1 MLRLSLPLLAT
12 VAGLFLADPVP
23 AMAEAQAGVASAND
37 TARVLA
43 GLPPSPGSPL
53 EAVTREAGWQK
64 HAKSFD
70 VEWANLS
77 ARQLSKTRAWS
88 ETNLGESRA
97 TLFYMFSGP
106 DFLYADSFFPT
117 ASTYVMS
124 GLEPVGR
131 LPDLMSI
138 KPSQL
143 PQVLGDLKASLSDVL
158 SRSYFITSHMDQK
171 LRRGQLAGVLPV
183 LYVFLARTG
192 KTIEDVS
199 YVTLQPDGTLKPFEA
214 SAPPTAPKAVKIA
227 FRSKEGRDQTL
238 YFFSTNL
245 ANKGVAESGF
255 LKFCESL
262 GTGDAFVKSASYLP
276 HGSEFATV
284 REFIT
289 RQARILQDDTGP
301 PLRFY
306 KESEW
311 RLQAFGVYTR
321 PIPPFTNS
329 YQQTMKAL
337 FDRQKPKPLG
347 FSYGYR
353 WRNDQSHMLLATR
366 LTPQASD
373 QTVQP
378 GPSR

>member
-1 MLRLSLPLLAT
+1 MLSNWMAALVMA
-12 VAGLFLADPVP
+12 AGLVVASTVP
-23 AMAEAQAGVASAND
+23 GLAEARVGSASPDD
-37 TARVLA
+37 TARFLA

-53 EAVTREAGWQK
+53 ESLTKEPGWQK
-64 HAKSFD
+64 HAKSFET
-70 VEWANLS
+70 EWANLE

-88 ETNLGESRA
+88 AANLGEARA

-106 DFLYADSFFPT
+106 DFLYADSFFPGAT
-117 ASTYVMS
+117 TYVMS

-131 LPDLMSI
+131 IPDLLSI
-138 KPSQL
+138 KPNML

-199 YVTLQPDGTLKPFEA
+199 YVTLQADGSLKPFEA
-214 SAPPTAPKAVKIA
+214 TTPPKAPKAIKIS
-227 FRSKEGRDQTL
+227 FKSKDGKAQTL

-276 HGSEFATV
+276 HGTEFATV

-289 RQARILQDDTGP
+289 KQVRILQDDTGP

-306 KESEW
+306 NESEW
-311 RLQAFGVYTR
+311 SLQAFGVYTR

-329 YQQTMKAL
+329 YQPGMKAL
-337 FDRQKPKPLG
+337 FDKQKPKPLG

-353 WRNDQSHMLLATR
+353 WRNNQSHMLLATR
-366 LTPQASD
+366 LTPQAS
-373 QTVQP
+373 TER
-378 GPSR
+378 GK